1 MYIFPAAA
9 AAKSQLINITAKLLV
24 FFGHFYFYFYFNQ
37 HLLHDMVISENLL
50 SSFEVQRLTLFPFTH
65 LTYIYCLILYTKCSY
80 KS

>member
-37 HLLHDMVISENLL
+37 HL
-50 SSFEVQRLTLFPFTH
+50 
-65 LTYIYCLILYTKCSY
+65 
-80 KS
+80 